1 MTAREFVNLKNKRGG
16 ALYLPAFMR
25 DFHDQKELFKDIQR
39 MVEAR
44 KKAEPNYTYL
54 DGVSWVAAHVYV
66 VDFFLWFMAQ
76 HGYTLQKCRR
86 SDVEFRDIEEE
97 LAANRERRRV
107 EFFEKHK
114 PTEAE

>member
-16 ALYLPAFMR
+16 ALYLPPFMR

-39 MVEAR
+39 MVEKR

-66 VDFFLWFMAQ
+66 IDFFLWFMAQ

-86 SDVEFRDIEEE
+86 GDVDFHDIGEE
-97 LAANRERRRV
+97 LAANRERRFQ
-107 EFFEKHK
+107 EYANKEE